1 MFINLH
7 VHSEYSLLDGACR
20 IKDMVSRAKEMGQT
34 ALAVTDHGNMYA
46 AVEFYNECLAQ
57 GIKPIIGCEV
67 YVAPRSRFDKTA
79 GAMYRPYHLILL
91 CRNEVGYKNLIKMV
105 SLGFTE
111 GFYSKPRVDLELL
124 KEHSEGLICLS
135 GCVAGEIPRKIAS
148 GDYSEAKET
157 AFLYNEIFGQGN
169 FYIEVQNHK
178 IPEEAKVLPG
188 LLRLSSETGIPLAAT
203 NDAHHVRRE
212 DAKTQRILLAIQT
225 NTTVNEE
232 IPIAFPNDEFYLKSE
247 EEMRELFRG
256 VPSAVDNTAV
266 IADKCD
272 FKMEFGV
279 LKLPRF
285 DLSPEQKKR
294 FGEDNIT
301 FFTNMCR
308 YGLKKRYGDEP
319 SDEVKERLEYEL
331 GIITK
336 MGYTDYY
343 LIVWDFIAYA
353 KSRDIPVGPGR
364 GSGAG
369 SLAAYCIGITDI
381 DPIRYKLL
389 FERFLN
395 PERVSM
401 PDFDIDFCYERRQEV
416 IDYVIRRYG
425 QDRVAQIVTF
435 GTMAAKAAVRDVAR
449 VLDMPYSVGDTVS
462 KLIPQSL
469 HMTLEKALEVSPE
482 LKQLYDTDIKAHEVI
497 ETAKAIEGM
506 PRNTSTHA
514 AGVVI
519 CDAPVSDYVPLM
531 CRDDVTAT
539 QYTMTALEQVGLL
552 KMDFLGLRN
561 LTVIHDCEKEVRKK
575 YPDFSVKNID
585 YSDKATFE
593 MLSLGDTMGVFQFE
607 SEGITQLLVKMK
619 PRSIEDLTAAVSLYR
634 PGPMDSIP
642 KYLHNRAH
650 PESIT
655 YPHPILKDI
664 LDVTNGCIVYQ
675 EQVMEICRKMAGYSY
690 GRADLV
696 RRAMAKKKHDVME
709 KEREVFVAGSV
720 KNGVP
725 EDVANGVFDEMA
737 GFASYAF
744 NKSHAAAYS
753 VVAFQTAYLRCH
765 YPVQYMAALMTAFT
779 EYTGK
784 LMEYI
789 SYCEKNRIPILRP
802 DINESG
808 MGFTPLPDGKGI
820 RFSLLAAK
828 NLGRGVISG
837 IIAEREKNGKF
848 KNLTDLIRRMSGKE
862 FSRRCAES
870 LIKCGAL
877 DGFSLNRRQMM
888 ENYELIAGEA
898 ADISRNTIEGQL
910 DFFGF
915 SDGTAEVSDAESR
928 IAPAEEYPYDELLE
942 MEKDILGIYISG
954 HPLKNLRLIAKA
966 LRLPDISAIMQM
978 KEGAKIAFVCQV
990 SSVKQHSAKTGAQMA
1005 FAVLEDMSTEAEAVI
1020 FPQVYAASAS
1030 LLQKGKRLYIEGKTS
1045 LNRDGDINILAD
1057 RIIPE
1062 SVFSEKV
1069 CRSAKLFIRCK
1080 STDRD
1085 IIAKCTEILRDHPGG
1100 SPVMFRFT
1108 DINRTIAH
1116 KEIRSCEVTPS
1127 LIEELFKITGDANT
1141 AIAAQV

>member
-79 GAMYRPYHLILL
+79 GTMYRPYHLILL

-111 GFYSKPRVDLELL
+111 GFYSKPRVDFELL

-157 AFLYNEIFGQGN
+157 ALLYNEIFGQGN

-203 NDAHHVRRE
+203 NDAHYVRRE
-212 DAKTQRILLAIQT
+212 DSRTQRILLAIQT

-247 EEMRELFRG
+247 DEMRELFKG

-308 YGLKKRYGDEP
+308 YGLKKRYGNEP

-331 GIITK
+331 GVITK

-1062 SVFSEKV
+1062 SAFSEKV